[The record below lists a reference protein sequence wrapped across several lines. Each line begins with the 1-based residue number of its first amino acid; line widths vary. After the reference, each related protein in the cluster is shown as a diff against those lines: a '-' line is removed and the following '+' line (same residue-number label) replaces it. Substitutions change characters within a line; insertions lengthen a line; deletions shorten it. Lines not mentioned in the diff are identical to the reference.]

1 MRNMDNWTN
10 KDLRIKNVFRAQF
23 CHFPTK
29 GDGRTLVRC
38 GLASRPHPITQECTG
53 VLGWRLVFCS
63 SWVFICMSWVFLAK
77 MLLVGVS
84 KKFKYFIDDK
94 CYNYTWEIHSSKWSP
109 NGLISELIKA
119 HQGDLT
125 HIQTW
130 CWKSLEKLHTVEIRK
145 IEKYKSQSRQER
157 KHT

>member
-29 GDGRTLVRC
+29 GDGHTLVRC

-84 KKFKYFIDDK
+84 V
-94 CYNYTWEIHSSKWSP
+94 
-109 NGLISELIKA
+109 LELITLMSA
-119 HQGDLT
+119 VAGLVAT
-125 HIQTW
+125 TI
-130 CWKSLEKLHTVEIRK
+130 
-145 IEKYKSQSRQER
+145 SRVVVGSKR
-157 KHT
+157 DSGLPCMGRVLV